1 VKRSDFDIVVV
12 GGGHAGIEASLAS
25 SRLGLK
31 TLLITFSID
40 SIGRMSCNPAIGGL
54 AKGHLVTEID
64 ALGGEMAKAID
75 TTGIQFKM
83 LNRSKGRSVWS
94 PRAQADKINYS
105 LYMQTLLQSQN
116 NLFILEDCVTSIL
129 VDNCTL
135 VGVCSGIY
143 GTISC
148 KKAVLTCGTFLNG
161 LLHIGLDHFSGGR
174 IGEKPA
180 LGLAESLIHEGLI
193 TGRLKTGTPPRI
205 YKDSINFSNTT
216 AQYGDDNP
224 FPFSF
229 LTNNFSPPNV
239 PCFITKTNPHTHDIL
254 RNGLDRS
261 PLYTGIIKGVGPRY
275 CPSIEDKIFR
285 FRDRTSHQIFLEPEW
300 TNADEYYVNGFA
312 TSLPLDVQEKAIR
325 TIPGL
330 ENAKIARPGYA
341 VEYDFFPSYQLN
353 SCLETK
359 KVRGL
364 YLAGQINGT
373 SGYEEAASL
382 GLFAGINASLS
393 LKNEPPLVLRRDE
406 SYIGVLVDD
415 LITKSPIEPY
425 RMFTSSAEHR
435 LLLRF
440 DNSDV
445 RLTSKGFQIGLT
457 PKTVYDNAVQKKRL
471 LTESIQYL
479 KTHSLS
485 SDQTNQILSSV
496 HQSTISGGLTLFKLL
511 CRPEVHFQNIKCFL
525 PPELSKGFGS
535 FRDFGD
541 QIEIESKYE
550 GYIKRNRLLVD
561 SFKSHEGIRIPQ
573 DFNYQNISSLTIEAR
588 EKLTKFRPETLGQAS
603 RISGVSPS
611 DVTSLLILLRK

>member
-1 VKRSDFDIVVV
+1 MKQTDFDIVVV

-75 TTGIQFKM
+75 ATGIQFRI

-94 PRAQADKINYS
+94 PRAQADKIKYS
-105 LYMQTLLQSQN
+105 LYMQTLLRSQN
-116 NLFILEDCVTSIL
+116 NLFILEDCVTSIF
-129 VDNCTL
+129 VDNSTL
-135 VGVCSGIY
+135 VGVFSKIY
-143 GTISC
+143 GAISC
-148 KKAVLTCGTFLNG
+148 KKVILTCGTFLNG

-174 IGEKPA
+174 IGEKSA
-180 LGLAESLIHEGLI
+180 LGLTESLIREGLI
-193 TGRLKTGTPPRI
+193 IGRLKTGTPPRI

-229 LTNNFSPPNV
+229 LTNNFLPPNV
-239 PCFITKTNPHTHDIL
+239 PCFITKTNPQTHDIL
-254 RNGLDRS
+254 CNGLDRS

-300 TNADEYYVNGFA
+300 TSADEYYINGFS
-312 TSLPLDVQEKAIR
+312 TSLPLDVQEKAIHS
-325 TIPGL
+325 IPGL
-330 ENAKIARPGYA
+330 EKAEIARPGYA

-359 KVRGL
+359 KIRGL

-415 LITKSPIEPY
+415 LITKSPVEPY
-425 RMFTSSAEHR
+425 RMFTSSAEYR

-445 RLTSKGFQIGLT
+445 RLSSKGLQIGLT
-457 PKTVYDNAVQKKRL
+457 PKTVYDNSIQKKRL
-471 LTESIQYL
+471 LAESIQYL

-485 SDQTNQILSSV
+485 PDQTNQILSIV
-496 HQSTISGGLTLFKLL
+496 HQSTISGGVTLFKLL
-511 CRPEVHFQNIKCFL
+511 CRPEVHFQNIECFL
-525 PPELSKGFGS
+525 PPELSKRVGF

-550 GYIKRNRLLVD
+550 GYIKRNQLLVD

-588 EKLTKFRPETLGQAS
+588 EKLTKFKPETLGQAS